1 MQITLHELK
10 RRVGEAYSALSCCC
24 LCPRNCRVNRL
35 RDEMGVC
42 HTGKIAHVAS
52 HNIHTGEEPPISGT
66 RGSGTIFFSSCNLKC
81 KFCQNYPISQLRH
94 GNSAKPQELAEMMKS
109 LQERGAH
116 NINIVTGSHV
126 VPQFLAGIYIAK
138 FAPSPSPSP
147 SRGEGKG
154 GGGFNLPIVWNS
166 SGYDGLESLKLL
178 DGVVDIYM
186 PDIKYSSNDVAEHY
200 SAATNYWDVVRPVI
214 KEMHRQVGDLK
225 IGEDGLAVRGLL
237 IRHLL
242 LPGNGAGTEKA
253 LKFISEEISNKTY
266 ISLMSQYFP
275 THKAVNHPVLG
286 RQITKQEWKVA
297 EKLLQ
302 KYGLENGWVQFP
314 K

>member
-1 MQITLHELK
+1 MQISLNELK
-10 RRVGEAYSALSCCC
+10 RRVGRAYSALSCCR
-24 LCPRNCRVNRL
+24 LCPRNCAVNRL
-35 RDEMGVC
+35 RNELGVC
-42 HTGKIAHVAS
+42 HTGKVAKVAS

-81 KFCQNYPISQLRH
+81 KFCQNYPISQLGH
-94 GNSAKPQELAEMMKS
+94 GNPAAPRTLAGMMIA
-109 LQERGAH
+109 LQKRGAH

-126 VPQFLAGIYIAK
+126 VPQILAGIYVAK
-138 FAPSPSPSP
+138 KGCH
-147 SRGEGKG
+147 SR
-154 GGGFNLPIVWNS
+154 FNLPIVWNS

-200 SAATNYWDVVRPVI
+200 SAATNYWDIVRPVI
-214 KEMHRQVGDLK
+214 KEMHRQVGDLE
-225 IGEDGLAVRGLL
+225 IGKNGLAAKGLI

-242 LPGNGAGTEKA
+242 LPEGGEGTEKV

-275 THKAVNHPVLG
+275 THKAVGHPVLG
-286 RQITKQEWKVA
+286 RQITKQEWKAA
-297 EKLLQ
+297 EKMLQ
-302 KYGLENGWVQFP
+302 KYGLENGWVQA
-314 K
+314 

>member
-1 MQITLHELK
+1 
-10 RRVGEAYSALSCCC
+10 
-24 LCPRNCRVNRL
+24 
-35 RDEMGVC
+35 
-42 HTGKIAHVAS
+42 
-52 HNIHTGEEPPISGT
+52 
-66 RGSGTIFFSSCNLKC
+66 
-81 KFCQNYPISQLRH
+81 
-94 GNSAKPQELAEMMKS
+94 MMKS